1 MAKKLKIK
9 PLGSRVLAQA
19 VKSKESGGI
28 VLPDDVDADR
38 DHITAEVV
46 ALGTDEEKIK
56 VKKGD
61 KILLD
66 SFAGKKLEVDGEEYL
81 LVKAPDILAIVE

>member
-9 PLGSRVLAQA
+9 PLGNRVLAKA
-19 VKSKESGGI
+19 VKAEETGGI
-28 VLPDDVDADR
+28 VLPDDVDSDR

-46 ALGTDEEKIK
+46 ALGTDDEKIK

-61 KILLD
+61 NILLD
-66 SFAGKKLEVDGEEYL
+66 TFAGKRLEIDGVEYL